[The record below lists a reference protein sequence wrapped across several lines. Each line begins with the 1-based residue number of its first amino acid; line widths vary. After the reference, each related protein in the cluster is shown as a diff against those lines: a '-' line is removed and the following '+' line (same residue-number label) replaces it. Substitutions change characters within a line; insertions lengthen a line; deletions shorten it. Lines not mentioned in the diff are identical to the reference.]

1 MLLGIASLGLVLG
14 VFIAARWGA
23 GLAPSLLFVTAF
35 LALAL
40 LLRLRGVRTAAVATV
55 GIACLFLGLARAS
68 CSPVQPVTTA
78 QLQALEG
85 SQVTLRGAVVGDP
98 ERVGNAYLLRVR
110 GDLVVS
116 PTQAPTLSGDVLV
129 TVRPWR
135 ELIERR
141 EDGAPRYGD
150 VLRLQGKLAALEP
163 FGGFDYRSYLAEQGL
178 WGAMRTPQASLLDEG
193 HGSPLLGALF
203 AVRKSLARS
212 LERSLPEPQSSVAQA
227 LLLGLRRELPA
238 DVNNAFIA
246 TGTIHILAISGQHM
260 TILLAILLGLAY
272 AVAGR
277 RRWGLLT
284 ALAVLWLY
292 TGLAGASP
300 PVVRAAIMGTLAV
313 WARYEGRP
321 STGALALAVAAA
333 AMVAVTPS
341 VLFSVSF
348 QLSVAS
354 MAGLVLLAPALGAW
368 MERRVQ
374 PLLAE
379 GNPMRPLV
387 RGTILALAAGA
398 AATLFTLPMTA
409 FYFHRLSLIGV
420 PLTLVLLPVF
430 PLMLVT
436 SAAAAIAGAVW
447 GPLGQVMGWAAW
459 LPLTYML
466 KVVQVSA
473 IPSHVSLNLANFAA
487 IVAWGYYAILIAAT
501 VRFSR
506 PDRPTEQSAL
516 QAAPANRTTPRRA
529 LPRLSEWTFIPRGLW
544 DRLPKKTVAIG
555 LLGVGLLSWAAA
567 LSAPSGNLLRV
578 AILDVG
584 QGSAALIVT
593 PSGHQVLVDGGPE
606 PRAVLR
612 GLGQQLPFWD
622 RTLDVIALSS
632 PDQDHLSGLI
642 GVLGRYRADTVL
654 ERAPGTTAAY
664 ASWQKALARNAAH
677 RIEAVSGQT
686 IRLGDGVVLQV
697 LHPPERLFTGTG
709 SDDNNNSVVLKLTY
723 GDISFLLTGDVERI
737 AEQLLVE
744 SGSNLR
750 STVLVAPHH
759 GSRTSSS
766 PEFLQAVSPSLVAI
780 SAGKN
785 NRFGHPHPE
794 ALSALAAAVGNERV
808 YITAANGDV
817 VFATDGRRLW
827 VQQDHQLR

>member
-1 MLLGIASLGLVLG
+1 MLLGVASLGLVLG
-14 VFIAARWGA
+14 VFIATRWEA

-40 LLRLRGVRTAAVATV
+40 LLRLRRVRTAAVATV

-68 CSPVQPVTTA
+68 CSPVHPVTTA
-78 QLQALEG
+78 QLLALEG
-85 SQVTLRGAVVGDP
+85 REVTLRGAVVGDP
-98 ERVGNAYLLRVR
+98 ERAGNTYRLRVR
-110 GDLVVS
+110 GDLIVS
-116 PTQAPTLSGDVLV
+116 PSQAPPLSGDILV

-141 EDGAPRYGD
+141 GDGAPRYGD

-178 WGAMRTPQASLLDEG
+178 LGAMRAPQASLLDEG
-193 HGSPLLGALF
+193 HGSPLLNALF
-203 AVRKSLARS
+203 AARKSLARS
-212 LERSLPEPQSSVAQA
+212 LERSLPEPQSAVAQA

-238 DVNNAFIA
+238 DANNAFIA

-277 RRWGLLT
+277 KRWGLLA
-284 ALAVLWLY
+284 ALAGLWLY

-300 PVVRAAIMGTLAV
+300 PIVRAAIMGTLAV

-333 AMVAVTPS
+333 GMVAVTPS
-341 VLFSVSF
+341 VLTSVSF

-354 MAGLVLLAPALGAW
+354 MAGLVLLAPPLNAW
-368 MERRVQ
+368 MERRAQ

-379 GNPMRPLV
+379 GNPLRPLV
-387 RGTILALAAGA
+387 RGTLLALAAGT

-409 FYFHRLSLIGV
+409 FYFHRFSLIGV
-420 PLTLVLLPVF
+420 PLTLVILPVF

-436 SAAAAIAGAVW
+436 SAASAIAGVVW
-447 GPLGQVMGWAAW
+447 GPLGQVMGWTAW
-459 LPLTYML
+459 LPLTFML
-466 KVVQVSA
+466 KVVQTA
-473 IPSHVSLNLANFAA
+473 AMPSHVSLNLANFAA

-506 PDRPTEQSAL
+506 PGRPTEQGAL
-516 QAAPANRTTPRRA
+516 EAAPADRTAPKRA
-529 LPRLSEWTFIPRGLW
+529 MPRLSEWAFIPSGLW
-544 DRLPKKTVAIG
+544 DRLPKKAVAIG
-555 LLGVGLLSWAAA
+555 LLGAGLLLWAAA

-593 PSGHQVLVDGGPE
+593 PSGRQALVDGGPE

-612 GLGQQLPFWD
+612 GLGRQLPFWD

-632 PDQDHLSGLI
+632 PDLDHLAGLT

-654 ERAPGTTAAY
+654 ERAPGATAAY
-664 ASWQKALARNAAH
+664 ASWQKALAANARH
-677 RIEAVSGQT
+677 RVEAVSGQT
-686 IRLGDGVVLQV
+686 VRFGDGVVLQV
-697 LHPPERLFTGTG
+697 LHPPERLFSGTG
-709 SDDNNNSVVLKLTY
+709 ADDNNNSVVLKLTY
-723 GDISFLLTGDVERI
+723 GSISFLLPGDVERV
-737 AEQLLVE
+737 AEQFLVE
-744 SGSNLR
+744 SGGSLR
-750 STVLVAPHH
+750 STVLIAPHH

-766 PEFLQAVSPSLVAI
+766 PVFLEAVSPSLVAV

-785 NRFGHPHPE
+785 NRFSHPHPE
-794 ALSALAAAVGNERV
+794 TIAALTAAVGKERV
-808 YITAANGDV
+808 YVTAASGDV
-817 VFATDGRRLW
+817 VFTTDGRRLW
-827 VQQDHQLR
+827 VHPQRQAR